1 LAKAKLHINDD
12 TLARFA
18 GSTNYGNIGKL
29 HLAIA
34 DSKVEVDDIFQ
45 KLQVWLKPGAQE
57 KKDTA
62 DAPAPKEAPYL
73 DISRKQ
79 SGILIQ
85 GKRDDL
91 LYSYAKC
98 CTPVPG
104 DDVVGIIT
112 IGHGVKIHRRNC
124 HNVSQM
130 QLDNRKERLIDVE
143 WPSSDEGTDFLVGIR
158 IYGEDRPGMISD
170 LTHVI
175 SSYNNTNIRSFSIDT
190 TDQMFDGKM
199 TVYVKNTYHLSRL
212 LEKLRHV
219 RSVTSAE
226 RYEE

>member
-1 LAKAKLHINDD
+1 
-12 TLARFA
+12 
-18 GSTNYGNIGKL
+18 
-29 HLAIA
+29 
-34 DSKVEVDDIFQ
+34 
-45 KLQVWLKPGAQE
+45 
-57 KKDTA
+57 
-62 DAPAPKEAPYL
+62 PKEVPYL
-73 DISRKQ
+73 DESRRQ
-79 SGILIQ
+79 TGILIQ

-104 DDVVGIIT
+104 DDVVGVVT

-124 HNVSQM
+124 HNISQM

-143 WPSSDEGTDFLVGIR
+143 WPGTEEAADYLVGIR

-190 TDQMFDGKM
+190 ADQMFDGKM

-219 RSVTSAE
+219 RGVTSAE